1 VPLPGVTPALAD
13 GLQRSLQTSA
23 GFEVDLDEA
32 TMIGA
37 TGFYSVFFNMTDG
50 FGTSGDDPDENIN
63 ARSRGSALGAELFLR
78 RRLTKRFGGFLA
90 YTLSRS
96 VRRLDGEEFISA
108 FDRTHVV
115 NTALSYDLGRHW
127 RAGARFLYYT
137 GTPVWANEEDAL
149 VPTIAGEREP
159 PFYRL
164 DVRVEKRWWLGRTTW
179 ISFVAE
185 FLNAT
190 LNKETWPGGERI
202 GPVSIPSLGGE
213 VGF

>member
-1 VPLPGVTPALAD
+1 
-13 GLQRSLQTSA
+13 
-23 GFEVDLDEA
+23 
-32 TMIGA
+32 
-37 TGFYSVFFNMTDG
+37 
-50 FGTSGDDPDENIN
+50 
-63 ARSRGSALGAELFLR
+63 
-78 RRLTKRFGGFLA
+78 
-90 YTLSRS
+90 
-96 VRRLDGEEFISA
+96 
-108 FDRTHVV
+108 
-115 NTALSYDLGRHW
+115 
-127 RAGARFLYYT
+127 
-137 GTPVWANEEDAL
+137 